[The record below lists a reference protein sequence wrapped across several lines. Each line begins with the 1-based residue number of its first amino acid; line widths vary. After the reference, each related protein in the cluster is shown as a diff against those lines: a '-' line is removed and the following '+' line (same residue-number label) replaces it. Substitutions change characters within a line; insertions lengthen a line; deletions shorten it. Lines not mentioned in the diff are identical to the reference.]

1 MKVLGKRLTSTHI
14 HSNKL
19 LRSVVHHSAAERNNV
34 ARPLV
39 RLHHSRYDCALTII
53 IGSFVA
59 FTNPVE
65 LIMISICGAP
75 ALTAEDD
82 YVTK

>member
-1 MKVLGKRLTSTHI
+1 MKVQVPSI
-14 HSNKL
+14 HANKL
-19 LRSVVHHSAAERNNV
+19 LRSVVHHCAAERNNM

-39 RLHHSRYDCALTII
+39 RLHHSCYDCALTII
-53 IGSFVA
+53 KGSFVA
-59 FTNPVE
+59 FTKPVE
-65 LIMISICGAP
+65 LIIIIICGAR